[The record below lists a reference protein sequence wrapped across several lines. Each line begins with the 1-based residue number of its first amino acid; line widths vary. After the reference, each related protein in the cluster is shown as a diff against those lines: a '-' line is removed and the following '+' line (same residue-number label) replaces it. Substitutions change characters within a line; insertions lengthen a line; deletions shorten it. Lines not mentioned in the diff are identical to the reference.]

1 MDKMD
6 IDTDDAAST
15 DSVDSSFY
23 GDADTVSALDQRV
36 RAFDVEDWAAQQ
48 GTKPS
53 WPQQRPKLN
62 EMASHLHNPYAGVPY
77 AWQLTETLDDFLARL
92 PAATTDQTPDV
103 PWIFICNPF
112 VPRVPKNKGAA
123 QTCKGNENE
132 GPEEEGSRLSVVIDG
147 GVERLE
153 LLNTFTNQIA
163 SFGKPA
169 SVVERE
175 VNKERAQAS
184 KDILQLAHAAKV
196 RAGKWLLF
204 APATEIHELWE
215 IVAKATANNELGIA
229 AKVLPRQENEDPRK
243 DRLICVYTADFMDKA
258 DVGRVLQRLRE
269 LRLVEARSKRIYY
282 KPDAFTYLGIASGNT
297 WGIKPS
303 IYSSAEV
310 FAS

>member
-1 MDKMD
+1 MD

-23 GDADTVSALDQRV
+23 GKLSKCTRGYKMGACSRGPGDADTVSALDQRV

-92 PAATTDQTPDV
+92 PAGTTDQTPDV

-112 VPRVPKNKGAA
+112 VPRVPRNEGAA

-132 GPEEEGSRLSVVIDG
+132 GPEEEGSRLSVVIDAG
-147 GVERLE
+147 MERLE

-196 RAGKWLLF
+196 RAGK
-204 APATEIHELWE
+204 
-215 IVAKATANNELGIA
+215 V
-229 AKVLPRQENEDPRK
+229 V
-243 DRLICVYTADFMDKA
+243 
-258 DVGRVLQRLRE
+258 
-269 LRLVEARSKRIYY
+269 
-282 KPDAFTYLGIASGNT
+282 
-297 WGIKPS
+297 
-303 IYSSAEV
+303 
-310 FAS
+310 